1 MAAIRLW
8 LPSLHCTYQVR
19 NLVPMVS
26 NVPCI
31 QGRPFAMQE
40 AIMALA
46 MILQKFNFELV
57 DPNYELEVMQTL
69 TVKPKNLFIHAIPR
83 KDIYT
88 TA

>member
-1 MAAIRLW
+1 
-8 LPSLHCTYQVR
+8 
-19 NLVPMVS
+19 
-26 NVPCI
+26 
-31 QGRPFAMQE
+31 MQE

-69 TVKPKNLFIHAIPR
+69 TVKPKNLFIHAMPR